1 MLFTIFTMR
10 CDAIYL
16 LYLQNYLHMIRVEF
30 NSSSFQLAVIVWM
43 GQVSDIVAAQP
54 ELVPEAVSCLKGL
67 FCPEGKSLAAIAKCL
82 LPFKKLWDVHFKNM
96 CVP

>member
-1 MLFTIFTMR
+1 
-10 CDAIYL
+10 
-16 LYLQNYLHMIRVEF
+16 MIRVEF

-67 FCPEGKSLAAIAKCL
+67 FCTKGVVFNWPISNPIWPKLASNCPIFNPK
-82 LPFKKLWDVHFKNM
+82 
-96 CVP
+96 VPN